1 MFLCVS
7 WNHKSF
13 AFEMNDT
20 WNYSWPTYK
29 PHFPQLLP
37 TLLFFSP
44 FPSQMYLMVK
54 LLTASGIWILLYMKL
69 YLSSFL
75 VCPSLNMPLALHNF
89 LNHWAGSYILLNVPI
104 IPTVYQ
110 LLPYKDLW
118 VSVQSTSSLQKKGR
132 NSLFL
137 QWSIFPCE
145 INQII
150 ASKDPSMRFNQ
161 RELQAIC
168 KIICKTILMN
178 LTFLICKIIL
188 VE

>member
-1 MFLCVS
+1 
-7 WNHKSF
+7 
-13 AFEMNDT
+13 
-20 WNYSWPTYK
+20 
-29 PHFPQLLP
+29 
-37 TLLFFSP
+37 
-44 FPSQMYLMVK
+44 
-54 LLTASGIWILLYMKL
+54 MKL
-69 YLSSFL
+69 FLTYIQASFSTTFTNTSFLFPIPIPNVPYGQITYSFWDMNIAVYETLSSFL

-89 LNHWAGSYILLNVPI
+89 LNHRAGSYILLNVPI
-104 IPTVYQ
+104 ISTVYQ

-118 VSVQSTSSLQKKGR
+118 VPVQSTSSLQKKSR

-137 QWSIFPCE
+137 QRSIFPCE

-178 LTFLICKIIL
+178 LTFLICKIIV